1 MGYDLAYIA
10 LNGRVM
16 FCYKCGNGL
25 KDDDVYCPKCG
36 TKAHTDMQSGKEDK
50 KDEDGA
56 LYKIVGAIIV
66 VGVVLLIL
74 YAIFIALPWI
84 LIIGGVV
91 LTVLVV
97 GALANSKKEGS

>member
-1 MGYDLAYIA
+1 
-10 LNGRVM
+10 
-16 FCYKCGNGL
+16 
-25 KDDDVYCPKCG
+25 
-36 TKAHTDMQSGKEDK
+36 MQSGKEDK

-91 LTVLVV
+91 LAVLVV